1 MEMTADGNE
10 GHDSERLTENER
22 LAIISRV
29 HSLLFWV
36 GKFIPQHEI
45 VEGRQIDLRD
55 IIFQFISKEN
65 PSPEDIQ
72 GAKELADLLE
82 VKARALEKQLNV
94 HEVTRADAYK
104 LLDEICGLLRAVD
117 ELRNSHGET
126 AKYQKTALMAKVNDE
141 RRWLHFVDQL
151 KLK

>member
-1 MEMTADGNE
+1 MTEGEKVGDGSE
-10 GHDSERLTENER
+10 YLSESERR
-22 LAIISRV
+22 AIISRI

-55 IIFQFISKEN
+55 VIFQFISKDN

-72 GAKELADLLE
+72 GAKDLADILE
-82 VKARALEKQLNV
+82 SKARELEKQIKD
-94 HEVTRADAYK
+94 HEVTRANAYQM
-104 LLDEICGLLRAVD
+104 LDEICGLLRAVD
-117 ELRNSHGET
+117 ELRNSHGNL
-126 AKYQKTALMAKVNDE
+126 AIYKKTALMAKVSDE
-141 RRWLHFVDQL
+141 RRWLQFVDQL